1 MLLSND
7 LLLLRAA
14 PSVLSMW
21 PSKLTMDEEKSKN
34 AVLVLGNWFWP
45 SIFPQDAEV
54 DKGIAEPNKYDL
66 TAAPCF

>member
-1 MLLSND
+1 M
-7 LLLLRAA
+7 
-14 PSVLSMW
+14 LSMS
-21 PSKLTMDEEKSKN
+21 PSTLTMDEEKSKN

-54 DKGIAEPNKYDL
+54 DKGTAEPNKYDL

>member
-1 MLLSND
+1 M
-7 LLLLRAA
+7 
-14 PSVLSMW
+14 LSMW

>member
-1 MLLSND
+1 
-7 LLLLRAA
+7 
-14 PSVLSMW
+14 
-21 PSKLTMDEEKSKN
+21 MDEEKSKN
-34 AVLVLGNWFWP
+34 AVLVLGNSRFWFWP